1 MLKTEIF
8 DKYVEDYEAWY
19 DKYPEVYQ
27 SELAALKEQFKK
39 LPENIRGIEVGIG
52 TGRFAKPLGIKEGI
66 EPSEAMAKKAVRRKI
81 EVLKGVAEYLP
92 YGDLQFDFVL
102 FVTICHLD
110 NVKLAIEQAHRV
122 LKHKGAIIIGFLD
135 KDQSVAKEYKERSER
150 STFFNKVQFYSVKY
164 IKEIIEET
172 GFKNLEF
179 NQTLFGT
186 LDSIK
191 EIQLPKSGYGQGSFV
206 VIKATKK

>member
-19 DKYPEVYQ
+19 DKYPEVYE
-27 SELAALKEQFKK
+27 SELAAIREQFLK

-52 TGRFAKPLGIKEGI
+52 TGRFAQPLGIKEGI
-66 EPSEAMAKKAVRRKI
+66 EPSEEMAKKALNRKI

-92 YGDLQFDFVL
+92 YRDLQFDFVL

-110 NVKLAIEQAHRV
+110 NVKLAIEEAHRV
-122 LKHKGAIIIGFLD
+122 LKHHGSIIIGFLD
-135 KDQSVAKEYKERSER
+135 KDHAVAKEYKERRDR
-150 STFFNKVQFYSVKY
+150 STFFSKAKFYSVMR
-164 IKEIIEET
+164 IKQLIEEA

-179 NQTLFGT
+179 NQTLFGN
-186 LDSIK
+186 LESIK
-191 EIQLPKSGYGQGSFV
+191 DIQLPKSGYGEGSFIV
-206 VIKATKK
+206 LKATKK

>member
-1 MLKTEIF
+1 MFKTEVF
-8 DKYVEDYEAWY
+8 DKYVEDYNAWY

-27 SELAALKEQFKK
+27 SELTILKEQFKK

-52 TGRFAKPLGIKEGI
+52 TGRFAEPLGIKEGI
-66 EPSEAMAKKAVRRKI
+66 EPSEEMAEKAVRRNI
-81 EVLKGVAEYLP
+81 EVLKGYAEHLP

-110 NVKLAIEQAHRV
+110 NIKLAIEQAHRV
-122 LKHKGAIIIGFLD
+122 LKHKGSIIIGFLD
-135 KDQSVAKEYKERSER
+135 SEQAIAKEYKERKEH
-150 STFFNKVQFYSVKY
+150 STFFRKARFYEVDD
-164 IKEIIEET
+164 IKNTLEKA

-191 EIQLPKSGYGQGSFV
+191 NIQLPKHGYGEGSFV
-206 VIKATKK
+206 VVKATKK

>member
-135 KDQSVAKEYKERSER
+135 KDQSVPKEYKERSER